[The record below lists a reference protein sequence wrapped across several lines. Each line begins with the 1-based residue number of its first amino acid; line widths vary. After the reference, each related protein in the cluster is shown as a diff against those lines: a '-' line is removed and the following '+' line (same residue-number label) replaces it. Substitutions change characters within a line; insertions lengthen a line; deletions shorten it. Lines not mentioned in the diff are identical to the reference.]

1 MKLRR
6 VALVLAIS
14 IVMVAASFTTAF
26 GCTSLFVGKDI
37 SANGSRY
44 ISRTE
49 DMSDNYCKIFGIREA
64 ADHPEGE
71 MFIADN
77 GFQMPYPAHTLKY
90 SYIRDSEGYGETVYD
105 ENGNRVG
112 EAYAAAGQNECGVS
126 MTATVTTSQNSN
138 TRKYDPMKRT
148 GIAELS
154 IPSVVLSVATS
165 ARHAC
170 EYLGSIIDQYG
181 NAEPNSIL
189 ISDANESWDF
199 ETLSGTQWVAIK
211 LDDQRAAMNPNLSL
225 MQGIDITDT
234 ENVICSKDLVELP
247 KKDGWLVTDENGL
260 IEVAKTYGSGY
271 QNYNTR
277 IYQGLFFL
285 NQPLAEEMKPATADE
300 PSTVNANNPNPF
312 YMDPT
317 FKLGLMDIIH
327 FEGYRGKGSLED
339 QDGEHRSRN
348 VRSIGTNNQTECH
361 IFETR
366 PGMPVELATIQWE
379 CNQDAEFGI
388 FIPHFTALMTEVDES
403 YDCNIT
409 RYANVPKGTSMNWNI
424 AQINNLCNRNRAL
437 KVGDAVREY
446 FDLYQQSLINQQ
458 AAVDTAMVAA
468 LAESK
473 EKATKL
479 ANAISKDV
487 TKQVL
492 EMTTGLLE
500 ELEAYIAQED
510 HSEPFVPTAMT
521 KNVMPFYGVP
531 GDNIDELRDAGHKAI
546 QTAVDNLDPFA
557 YLPAQ
562 IEEIEALIDK
572 ADEDIDAACTEERI
586 NAIVANFADEVSV
599 IPTGDEVI
607 ADMQAA
613 TAAAQAAAEAAQAA
627 ADEANAKAEAAQAAL
642 TEAQAALTQAQT
654 DLTATQE
661 ALAAAQA
668 AQAEDAAAIA
678 ELEAALEEAKE
689 AQGADAE
696 AITALQTALTE
707 AQAKQT
713 ADEEAITALQNAL
726 TEAQNTAAQ
735 AAAAADAKAAAA
747 QEAADKAQAAADKA
761 QAELDQAKEAQAAA
775 EAKIA
780 ELEQALADQAAAA
793 TADKEA
799 AQAALDEAKA
809 AQEADAAAIAALQAE
824 IKQLQINLAKTRTVT
839 NLKLTQKS
847 RKVTVKYTKA
857 PGATAYKIQYKLSTA
872 SKWKTLKKSFT
883 KAKATTKALKKGKK
897 YTFRVRAITKI
908 GTKNY
913 YGPWVKKTIKIK
925 K

>member
-37 SANGSRY
+37 SANGSRF

-105 ENGNRVG
+105 ENGNRIG

-138 TRKYDPMKRT
+138 TRKYDPMKRN

-170 EYLGSIIDQYG
+170 EYLGSVIDQYG

-211 LDDQRAAMNPNLSL
+211 LDDKRAAMNPNLSL
-225 MQGIDITDT
+225 MQGVDITDT

-271 QNYNTR
+271 QSYNTR
-277 IYQGLFFL
+277 IYQGLFLL

-300 PSTVNANNPNPF
+300 PSTVNAENPNPF
-312 YMDPT
+312 YVDPT

-339 QDGEHRSRN
+339 QDGEHRSRS
-348 VRSIGTNNQTECH
+348 VRSIGTNGQTECH

-366 PGMPVELATIQWE
+366 ENMPVELATIQWE

-388 FIPHFTALMTEVDES
+388 FLPHFTALMTEVDKS

-424 AQINNLCNRNRAL
+424 AQINNLCNKNRDLA
-437 KVGDAVREY
+437 VGDAVREY
-446 FDLYQQSLINQQ
+446 FDAYQQSLIDQQ
-458 AAVDTAMVAA
+458 AAVDEAMLAYF
-468 LAESK
+468 AESK
-473 EKATKL
+473 EKAAEV
-479 ANAISKDV
+479 ANALSKDI
-487 TKQVL
+487 TKQTL
-492 EMTTGLLE
+492 EMTTLVID
-500 ELEAYIAQED
+500 ELDAYIAGD
-510 HSEPFVPTAMT
+510 HAEPFALSEKVKSIMPIYAVPEEGIA
-521 KNVMPFYGVP
+521 
-531 GDNIDELRDAGHKAI
+531 DCQAA
-546 QTAVDNLDPFA
+546 AVASLDQ
-557 YLPAQ
+557 YLPDKADYLPEQ
-562 IEEIEALIDK
+562 WEEIEGIL
-572 ADEDIDAACTEERI
+572 ADQAEIICASNTQARVENVLANAAECVPA
-586 NAIVANFADEVSV
+586 AIAEVKTSAD
-599 IPTGDEVI
+599 VI
-607 ADMQAA
+607 AEKEAAVQAAEQDAQAAA
-613 TAAAQAAAEAAQAA
+613 TAAAQADRAATQAQTAADRAAASAETAAQTAKTAAEAAQAA
-627 ADEANAKAEAAQAAL
+627 ADAAAANPEDADLAA
-642 TEAQAALTQAQT
+642 
-654 DLTATQE
+654 
-661 ALAAAQA
+661 AAAQA
-668 AQAEDAAAIA
+668 AE
-678 ELEAALEEAKE
+678 
-689 AQGADAE
+689 
-696 AITALQTALTE
+696 
-707 AQAKQT
+707 
-713 ADEEAITALQNAL
+713 
-726 TEAQNTAAQ
+726 
-735 AAAAADAKAAAA
+735 AAA
-747 QEAADKAQAAADKA
+747 QAQAAADA
-761 QAELDQAKEAQAAA
+761 
-775 EAKIA
+775 
-780 ELEQALADQAAAA
+780 
-793 TADKEA
+793 A
-799 AQAALDEAKA
+799 AQAAHEAQAK
-809 AQEADAAAIAALQAE
+809 ADAAKDQAAIANAASDAKTAEAAAAKADQVATEAQADAVKANEKAVAASAAAEEAIAEAAAAQDALDKVKAEDAALIAALQKE
-824 IKQLQINLAKTRTVT
+824 ITKLQTTVAKNSVVSG
-839 NLKLTQKS
+839 LKLTQKS
-847 RKVTVKYTKA
+847 RKVTVKFTKTA
-857 PGATAYKIQYKLSTA
+857 GANSYQIQYKLSTA
-872 SKWKTLKKSFT
+872 KKWTSLKKSTT
-883 KAKATTKALKKGKK
+883 KAKAVTKALKKGKK
-897 YTFRVRAITKI
+897 YSFRVRTITKVD
-908 GTKNY
+908 GKKVYGKWATKS
-913 YGPWVKKTIKIK
+913 IKIK

>member
-1 MKLRR
+1 MKLKRITI
-6 VALVLAIS
+6 VLVIALT
-14 IVMVAASFTTAF
+14 MVAVSFTTAF

-37 SANGSRY
+37 SANGSQF

-49 DMSDNYCKIFGIREA
+49 DMQDNYCKIFGIREA

-105 ENGNRVG
+105 ENGNRIG

-126 MTATVTTSQNSN
+126 MTATVTTNQNSN

-285 NQPLAEEMKPATADE
+285 NQPLAEQMDST
-300 PSTVNANNPNPF
+300 TVNADNPNPF
-312 YMDPT
+312 YVDPT
-317 FKLGLMDIIH
+317 FNLGLMDIIH

-339 QDGEHRSRN
+339 QDGEHRTSRI
-348 VRSIGTNNQTECH
+348 RSIGTNTQTECH

-366 PGMPVELATIQWE
+366 QNMPVELATIQWE

-403 YDCNIT
+403 YAETAT
-409 RYANVPKGTSMNWNI
+409 RYANVAKGTSMNWNI

-437 KVGDAVREY
+437 NVGEKVREY
-446 FDLYQQSLINQQ
+446 FDAYQESLIEQQ
-458 AAVDTAMVAA
+458 AAVDTAMAAA

-473 EKATKL
+473 EKATQY

-510 HSEPFVPTAMT
+510 HSEAFVPSAMT
-521 KNVMPFYGVP
+521 KNVMPIYAVPEEGIEEARAAGVDALSDLLP
-531 GDNIDELRDAGHKAI
+531 AKADYLPEQWAELEEIVAAEAVLINAANTQARIDAVLETAAALYAEVKTSADIIAEKEAAAAAAEAEAQTQAAAAASA
-546 QTAVDNLDPFA
+546 QTAANR
-557 YLPAQ
+557 AQ
-562 IEEIEALIDK
+562 SAADK
-572 ADEDIDAACTEERI
+572 AASDAEAAATAAAAAKEAAETAAQTAAENPEDEDA
-586 NAIVANFADEVSV
+586 
-599 IPTGDEVI
+599 
-607 ADMQAA
+607 QAA
-613 TAAAQAAAEAAQAA
+613 AAEAQAAYEAALVASEQASEAAAEAQAKADAAAQAAALASAASDAKTAQAA
-627 ADEANAKAEAAQAAL
+627 AANADKVATEAQASAVKANEQAKAAADAAEEAIAEAAAAQAAL
-642 TEAQAALTQAQT
+642 EQAKADDEAV
-654 DLTATQE
+654 
-661 ALAAAQA
+661 
-668 AQAEDAAAIA
+668 IK
-678 ELEAALEEAKE
+678 ELQKE
-689 AQGADAE
+689 
-696 AITALQTALTE
+696 ITKLQTTI
-707 AQAKQT
+707 AK
-713 ADEEAITALQNAL
+713 NS
-726 TEAQNTAAQ
+726 
-735 AAAAADAKAAAA
+735 
-747 QEAADKAQAAADKA
+747 
-761 QAELDQAKEAQAAA
+761 
-775 EAKIA
+775 
-780 ELEQALADQAAAA
+780 
-793 TADKEA
+793 
-799 AQAALDEAKA
+799 
-809 AQEADAAAIAALQAE
+809 
-824 IKQLQINLAKTRTVT
+824 TVT
-839 NLKLTQKS
+839 GLKLTQKS
-847 RKVTVKYTKA
+847 RKVTVKFSKTE
-857 PGATAYKIQYKLSTA
+857 GANSYQIQYKLSTA
-872 SKWKTLKKSFT
+872 KKWTSLKKS
-883 KAKATTKALKKGKK
+883 TTKTKVTTSKKLKKGKK
-897 YTFRVRAITKI
+897 YSFRVRTITKVN
-908 GTKNY
+908 GKKVYGKWATKS
-913 YGPWVKKTIKIK
+913 IKIK